1 MNSPYSPRKEK
12 EKKEKIK
19 KKRKKEKEEEKNK
32 GEMRK
37 KKKKKKKRKSFVCA
51 PVFEKS
57 ILCDLV
63 KTYLLIPLF
72 TN

>member
-1 MNSPYSPRKEK
+1 MHSPYSLRKAKEKQNKNK
-12 EKKEKIK
+12 EKK
-19 KKRKKEKEEEKNK
+19 R
-32 GEMRK
+32 
-37 KKKKKKKRKSFVCA
+37 KKKKKRKKVKRWERKERKTFVWA
-51 PVFEKS
+51 PMPEKS

>member
-1 MNSPYSPRKEK
+1 MSSPYSPRKAKEK
-12 EKKEKIK
+12 EKK
-19 KKRKKEKEEEKNK
+19 KEEKEKNK
-32 GEMRK
+32 SEMRK
-37 KKKKKKKRKSFVCA
+37 KKKEKRKTFVCA

>member
-1 MNSPYSPRKEK
+1 MNSPCSPRKA
-12 EKKEKIK
+12 
-19 KKRKKEKEEEKNK
+19 KEEH
-32 GEMRK
+32 RK
-37 KKKKKKKRKSFVCA
+37 KKKRRKIKIKMNEVKLQKKTRKTFVCA